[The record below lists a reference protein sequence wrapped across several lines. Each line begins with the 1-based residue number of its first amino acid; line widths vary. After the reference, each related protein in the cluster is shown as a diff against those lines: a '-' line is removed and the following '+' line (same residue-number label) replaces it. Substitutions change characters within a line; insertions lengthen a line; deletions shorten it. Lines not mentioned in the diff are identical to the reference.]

1 MRDKRLSR
9 VDEEEL
15 EEILERRH
23 KFEARKKRRKK
34 LVIIGLIAAV
44 IFGFWICWKL
54 PPADAASFPLTA

>member
-34 LVIIGLIAAV
+34 LVIIGLIAARFHLITSIQSLRMPV
-44 IFGFWICWKL
+44 IL
-54 PPADAASFPLTA
+54 LHRR